1 MAFKPWLRVVTLACG
16 ALLSASAW
24 ANFPSV
30 PKELYKALNL
40 EQSASPKELHEAV
53 VKRYKD
59 PAQGAGRGTL
69 AKYWEPIPM
78 SMYFDPASFYKPP
91 TSMKE
96 VADGTNAS
104 NATPTNRRYGL
115 LHGRRARTPTWTR

>member
-1 MAFKPWLRVVTLACG
+1 MLMKPWLRLVTLACG
-16 ALLSASAW
+16 VLFTGATW

-30 PKELYKALNL
+30 PKETYKALKL
-40 EQSASPKELHEAV
+40 EQSASPKELHSAL

-78 SMYFDPASFYKPP
+78 SMYFDPASYYKPP

-96 VADGTNAS
+96 VA
-104 NATPTNRRYGL
+104 
-115 LHGRRARTPTWTR
+115 TREEWVKCHTD

>member
-40 EQSASPKELHEAV
+40 EQRPRPRNCTKRWSSAT
-53 VKRYKD
+53 R
-59 PAQGAGRGTL
+59 
-69 AKYWEPIPM
+69 I
-78 SMYFDPASFYKPP
+78 
-91 TSMKE
+91 
-96 VADGTNAS
+96 
-104 NATPTNRRYGL
+104 
-115 LHGRRARTPTWTR
+115 RARSRPRDPGEILGADPDEHVF

>member
-78 SMYFDPASFYKPP
+78 SM
-91 TSMKE
+91 
-96 VADGTNAS
+96 
-104 NATPTNRRYGL
+104 
-115 LHGRRARTPTWTR
+115 